1 MYFLPKAWSRENWD
15 ELEGARALVDG
26 RDDPFID
33 TTSAEKILTW
43 CSMGDCVLVLNIDK
57 VSCTLAI
64 EVVSAPD

>member
-1 MYFLPKAWSRENWD
+1 M
-15 ELEGARALVDG
+15 DG
-26 RDDPFID
+26 RDDPFVD

-43 CSMGDCVLVLNIDK
+43 SSMGDCVLVLNVDK